1 MMTERDFATEVV
13 ERLQKAG
20 FQALWAGGC
29 VRDEQL
35 GLEPADYDIATS
47 AVPDQVKQLFKRCHS
62 FGASFGV
69 VEVLGP
75 RDAQGEWLKVQV
87 ATFRTDGNY
96 TDGRRPDSV
105 TFSSPEE
112 DAQRRDFT
120 INGLFFDPIQKQVID
135 YVDGLK
141 DLKARVLRAIGNPF
155 DRFREDKLR
164 ILRAVRMATRFE
176 LAIDPDTLKAAQQM
190 APEIQLVSAE
200 RIAEEL
206 RKLLVH
212 KHRVR
217 GLELLDDFQLF
228 ERIFPQVSHQSYQ
241 EGLALFRELANPVS
255 FELGLSAILG
265 NASVL
270 VTSTICDRLKFS
282 NQERDRIN
290 WLVTNF
296 YSLDDAIQMKAARL
310 YPVLIE
316 QGIQELLA
324 LHQAR
329 YTSARQ
335 SLAPVEYCRELL
347 RTKTV
352 EELNPPPLL
361 TGEDLKQLGL
371 RPGPHFKTLLQ
382 EVREQQLNGELL
394 TKFEAEAW
402 VKTHT
407 QNS

>member
-13 ERLQKAG
+13 ERLQRAG

-47 AVPDQVKQLFKRCHS
+47 ATPDEVKQLFKRCHS

-87 ATFRTDGNY
+87 ATFRSDGTY

-105 TFSSPEE
+105 TFSSPQE

-120 INGLFFDPIQKQVID
+120 INGLFFDPIRKQVID
-135 YVDGLK
+135 FVDGLN

-190 APEIQLVSAE
+190 AREIQVVSVE

-206 RKLLVH
+206 RKLLIH

-217 GLELLDDFQLF
+217 GLELLHEFQLM
-228 ERIFPQVSHQSYQ
+228 ECIFPEVTLQQY
-241 EGLALFRELANPVS
+241 ENGLELFRELANPVS
-255 FELGLSAILG
+255 FELALAAIVGQAGLAVTTAI
-265 NASVL
+265 
-270 VTSTICDRLKFS
+270 CEKLKLS
-282 NQERDRIN
+282 NPERERIT
-290 WLVTNF
+290 WLVAHAHT
-296 YSLDDAIQMKAARL
+296 LDAALQMRPAQL
-310 YPVLIE
+310 YPLLVE
-316 QGIQELLA
+316 PGIHELLE
-324 LHQAR
+324 LHRAR
-329 YTSARQ
+329 YASARQ
-335 SLAPVEYCRELL
+335 TIAPVEHCRELL
-347 RTKTV
+347 RAKTL
-352 EELNPPPLL
+352 EELNPVPLL
-361 TGEDLKQLGL
+361 TGEDLKRLGL

-382 EVREQQLNGELL
+382 NVRDQQLNRELL
-394 TKFEAEAW
+394 TKSDAEDW

-407 QNS
+407 KKP